1 MKIIEGPFDP
11 ITQEELEYLLKYRKE
26 HKLKTLYVSVTD
38 EGVLSKKQRY
48 DLLKK
53 SFRPYQHLCVYKGKQ
68 QKEDL
73 PSIYL
78 EGEEKVRHGC
88 FFLASR
94 GIKKTLNENG
104 YYYEEIAKYL
114 CNGHRYLHSISVAKT
129 AYQLAEMHHLD
140 ANKAYRMGLLHDI
153 TKRWSDEE
161 GERILSIYQKDCL
174 KYDPKV
180 WHSFTAPI
188 FIQKNLCLN
197 DKTIYHAI
205 WHHTLGDGK
214 SDYDH
219 ILYIADKIEPLR
231 GYDTTKEWE
240 LSRISLKQAAHYV
253 LEQSNAYRKKMEKT
267 K

>member
-1 MKIIEGPFDP
+1 MKIIQGAFDP

-26 HKLKTLYVSVTD
+26 NQIKTLYVSVTD

-48 DLLKK
+48 ELLKR
-53 SFRPYQHLCVYKGKQ
+53 SFQPYKHLRIYEGNKQ
-68 QKEDL
+68 TENL

-78 EGEEKVRHGC
+78 DAEKKVRCGS
-88 FFLASR
+88 FFLASH
-94 GIKKTLNENG
+94 GIKKMLNEHG
-104 YYYEEIAKYL
+104 YYYEEITKHL
-114 CNGHRYLHSISVAKT
+114 CNEHRYLHSISVAKT
-129 AYQLAEMHHLD
+129 AMKLAEMHHLD
-140 ANKAYRMGLLHDI
+140 SNKAYRMGLLHDI
-153 TKRWSDEE
+153 TKRWTDEQ
-161 GERILSIYQKDCL
+161 GERLLNIYQKECL

-188 FIQKNLCLN
+188 FIKKNLCLC
-197 DKTIYHAI
+197 DKTIYNAI
-205 WHHTLGDGK
+205 WHHTLGDGN

-253 LEQSNAYRKKMEKT
+253 LEQSNAYRNKMEK

>member
-1 MKIIEGPFDP
+1 MKIIQGAFDP

-26 HKLKTLYVSVTD
+26 NQIKTLYVSVTD

-48 DLLKK
+48 ELLKR
-53 SFRPYQHLCVYKGKQ
+53 SFQPYKHLRIYEGKKQ
-68 QKEDL
+68 TENL

-78 EGEEKVRHGC
+78 DAEKKVRCGS
-88 FFLASR
+88 FFLASH
-94 GIKKTLNENG
+94 GIKKMLNEHG
-104 YYYEEIAKYL
+104 YYYEEIAKHL
-114 CNGHRYLHSISVAKT
+114 CNEHRYLHSISVAKT
-129 AYQLAEMHHLD
+129 AMKLAEMHHLD
-140 ANKAYRMGLLHDI
+140 SNKAYRMGLLHDI
-153 TKRWSDEE
+153 TKRWTDEQ
-161 GERILSIYQKDCL
+161 GERLLNIYQKECL
-174 KYDPKV
+174 KYHPKV

-188 FIQKNLCLN
+188 FIQKNLCLC
-197 DKTIYHAI
+197 DKTIYNAI
-205 WHHTLGDGK
+205 WHHTLGDGN

-253 LEQSNAYRKKMEKT
+253 LEQSNAYRNKMEK

>member
-1 MKIIEGPFDP
+1 MKIIQGAFDP

-26 HKLKTLYVSVTD
+26 NQIKTLYVRVTD

-48 DLLKK
+48 ELLKR
-53 SFRPYQHLCVYKGKQ
+53 SFQPYKHLRIYEGK
-68 QKEDL
+68 KKTENL

-78 EGEEKVRHGC
+78 DAEKKVRCGS
-88 FFLASR
+88 FFLASH
-94 GIKKTLNENG
+94 GIKKMLNEHG

-114 CNGHRYLHSISVAKT
+114 CNEHRYLHSISVAKT
-129 AYQLAEMHHLD
+129 AMKLAEMHHLD
-140 ANKAYRMGLLHDI
+140 SNKAYRMGLLHDI
-153 TKRWSDEE
+153 TKRWTDEQ
-161 GERILSIYQKDCL
+161 GERLLNIYQKECL

-188 FIQKNLCLN
+188 FIQKNLCLC
-197 DKTIYHAI
+197 DKTIYNAI
-205 WHHTLGDGK
+205 WHHTLGDGN

-253 LEQSNAYRKKMEKT
+253 LEQSNAYRNKMEK

>member
-1 MKIIEGPFDP
+1 MKIIQGTFDP

-26 HKLKTLYVSVTD
+26 NQIKTLYVSVTD

-48 DLLKK
+48 DLLKRSLK
-53 SFRPYQHLCVYKGKQ
+53 PYKHLRVYKGNKQ
-68 QKEDL
+68 TDKL

-78 EGEEKVRHGC
+78 EAEDKVRHGS
-88 FFLASR
+88 FFLASH
-94 GIKKTLNENG
+94 GIKKMLNEHG

-114 CNGHRYLHSISVAKT
+114 CNEHRYLHSISVANT
-129 AYQLAEMHHLD
+129 AMKLAKMHHLD
-140 ANKAYRMGLLHDI
+140 SNKAYRMGLLHDI
-153 TKRWSDEE
+153 TKRWTDEQ
-161 GERILSIYQKDCL
+161 GEQLLNVYQRDCL

-188 FIQKNLCLN
+188 FIQKNLCFC
-197 DKTIYHAI
+197 DKTIYNAI
-205 WHHTLGDGK
+205 WHHTLGDGN

-240 LSRISLKQAAHYV
+240 LSKISLKQAANYV
-253 LEQSNAYRKKMEKT
+253 LEQSNAYRNKMEK
-267 K
+267 